1 MGDKFVTITT
11 EQTVTG
17 TKTFESPTTFNSLI
31 TANGSINVAD
41 DGMILLNNGNVGAIG
56 KNAIN
61 GMFIQAQSDILISAP
76 QDESKLVV
84 SPSKNATTNC
94 IATVGWVRENAIAPA
109 ETDTG
114 YAFSNA
120 GTIEYKNSTVNQ
132 TKTVVTGQTWN
143 GTQLVLTREQWEIT
157 NGLITK
163 ITQMSNITIN
173 TTVYTP

>member
-1 MGDKFVTITT
+1 
-11 EQTVTG
+11 
-17 TKTFESPTTFNSLI
+17 
-31 TANGSINVAD
+31 
-41 DGMILLNNGNVGAIG
+41 MISV
-56 KNAIN
+56 
-61 GMFIQAQSDILISAP
+61 P
-76 QDESKLVV
+76 QNEAKLSN
-84 SPSKNATTNC
+84 SPSKNAQATS

-114 YAFSNA
+114 YAYSNA

-132 TKTVVTGQTWN
+132 TKTLVTGQTWN